1 MRIEVCLY
9 FFFTLMSVYI
19 FNGVN
24 FNQFMKK
31 NKEVE
36 AKLLVLSLSFG
47 LSYLLTNFVMD
58 FISWFFKYFSL

>member
-1 MRIEVCLY
+1 MRIEIYLY
-9 FFFTLMSVYI
+9 TFFTLMSIFI

-31 NKEVE
+31 NKEIE

-47 LSYLLTNFVMD
+47 LSYLLTNFVID
-58 FISWFFKYFSL
+58 FIG

>member
-1 MRIEVCLY
+1 MRIEIYLY
-9 FFFTLMSVYI
+9 AFFTLMAIFI

-24 FNQFMKK
+24 FNVIMKK

-58 FISWFFKYFSL
+58 FIG

>member
-9 FFFTLMSVYI
+9 FFFTFISVYI
-19 FNGVN
+19 FIGVN
-24 FNQFMKK
+24 FNNFIIKI
-31 NKEVE
+31 KEIE
-36 AKLLVLSLSFG
+36 AKLLFMSLSFG